1 MEENKEKLQEIV
13 EQPAAEAKPKKKKKK
28 GKIPKALYNIILI
41 LLIAIFAISAYNVI
55 KIGLKYFNNQK
66 TYKEVQKAASPKGFD
81 GNIDFAAL
89 SQINPDIKAWI
100 YLKDTKID
108 YPIVQGADNDIYLHT
123 KFNGEW
129 GSCGTLFADC
139 ATNNAFEQF
148 VTIVYGHH
156 MKDGSMFATLKKY
169 NDKDFFDSHQRL
181 ELITPSTKYHMDVIS
196 FAYVQSD
203 GPFYQP
209 NVDTEDAKLN
219 YINLIESS
227 YTYRSNLQVSTSD
240 KIVVLSTCVAAEGPD
255 RYLLIGKLTPWK
267 KQN

>member
-1 MEENKEKLQEIV
+1 MEENRDNMQEVV
-13 EQPAAEAKPKKKKKK
+13 EQPVAETQPKKKK
-28 GKIPKALYNIILI
+28 GGIPKPLYYAIMT

-55 KIGLKYFNNQK
+55 KIALKYYNNQK
-66 TYKEVQKAASPKGFD
+66 TYKEVQQAASPKGFD

-108 YPIVQGADNDIYLHT
+108 YPIVQGADNDKYLHT

-139 ATNNAFEQF
+139 ATYNPFEQF

-156 MKDGSMFATLKKY
+156 MKDGSMFAALKKY
-169 NDKDFFDSHQRL
+169 NDKEFFDSHQRL
-181 ELITPSTKYHMDVIS
+181 ELITLSTKYHMDVVS
-196 FAYVQSD
+196 FAYVKSD

-209 NVDTEDAKLN
+209 NVDSEYAKQD
-219 YINLIESS
+219 YISLINSS
-227 YTYRSNLQVSTSD
+227 YSYRSDLQISTSD

-255 RYLLIGKLTPWK
+255 RYLLIGKLTPWE
-267 KQN
+267 Q